1 MDKYKKLLSNTLILS
16 LGTFASKLLVYF
28 LMPLYTAILSKEQYG
43 TADLITNAANLLI
56 PFCCIGITHGVFR
69 FAADKEENNKVVF
82 SSGAAVLIVSSA
94 IFLILSPLI
103 SLISYF
109 DGFVWLLVFYVISS
123 NFHTLAKEYVRAKG
137 QRKLKSPVATAV

>member
-1 MDKYKKLLSNTLILS
+1 MDKYKRLLSNTLILS

-43 TADLITNAANLLI
+43 IADLITNAANLLI

-69 FAADKEENNKVVF
+69 FAADEAENNRVVF
-82 SSGAAVLIVSSA
+82 SSGATVLLYTSAAFVLI
-94 IFLILSPLI
+94 SPLL

-109 DGFVWLLVFYVISS
+109 DGFVCLLVFYVISS
-123 NFHTLAKEYVRAKG
+123 NIHTLV
-137 QRKLKSPVATAV
+137 